1 VKLKLQTGHELLVQG
16 PATAKLISGNVSSL
30 AKPLPVGEPL
40 TVRAGRLRIIE
51 ATDESE
57 LDMIIGQNGK
67 VNEVEMSTIPP
78 EWIDL
83 AKKMTADKAAD
94 LRVMVLGGLDTG
106 KNTLITYLA
115 NMLLGAGFKV
125 AVMDADMGQGEIGP
139 PATMSVA
146 LLGNPIFELLE
157 ASPDSIFFVGSTSP
171 SYLVG
176 RVLQGTGK
184 LLNFINERL
193 VDAALLV
200 NMPGWI
206 SGQAAI
212 RFVLQM
218 ISKINA
224 THLVGLQRENEVEDI
239 LVEIPPE
246 IETVRLPVSP
256 YARPRSREERK
267 FLRETSYRK
276 YFLGSKDMTMHY
288 SEIDFSPL
296 FYCHGEEASLKVIK
310 EVENVVRN
318 KVLYCEEG
326 SFSINA
332 IVMGHVDASTELVD
346 EETSMQQSNDVENE
360 SDRERPVQKE
370 IRVIPTSQMDNLVV
384 ALFDKTERLTSL
396 GILRDLDFRAKR
408 ATVST
413 ILKPNEL
420 KKIEIGRVKV
430 SRQGYEIGYAEI
442 RRILPK

>member
-1 VKLKLQTGHELLVQG
+1 
-16 PATAKLISGNVSSL
+16 
-30 AKPLPVGEPL
+30 
-40 TVRAGRLRIIE
+40 
-51 ATDESE
+51 
-57 LDMIIGQNGK
+57 
-67 VNEVEMSTIPP
+67 
-78 EWIDL
+78 
-83 AKKMTADKAAD
+83 
-94 LRVMVLGGLDTG
+94 
-106 KNTLITYLA
+106 
-115 NMLLGAGFKV
+115 
-125 AVMDADMGQGEIGP
+125 
-139 PATMSVA
+139 
-146 LLGNPIFELLE
+146 
-157 ASPDSIFFVGSTSP
+157 
-171 SYLVG
+171 
-176 RVLQGTGK
+176 
-184 LLNFINERL
+184 
-193 VDAALLV
+193 
-200 NMPGWI
+200 
-206 SGQAAI
+206 
-212 RFVLQM
+212 
-218 ISKINA
+218 
-224 THLVGLQRENEVEDI
+224 
-239 LVEIPPE
+239 
-246 IETVRLPVSP
+246 
-256 YARPRSREERK
+256 
-267 FLRETSYRK
+267 
-276 YFLGSKDMTMHY
+276 MHY

>member
-1 VKLKLQTGHELLVQG
+1 MGHELLVQG
-16 PATAKLISGNVSSL
+16 PATAKLISGNVTSL
-30 AKPLPVGEPL
+30 AKPLLVGEPL

-67 VNEVEMSTIPP
+67 VDDVETSTIPHD
-78 EWIDL
+78 WIDL
-83 AKKMTADKAAD
+83 AKRMTARKTTD
-94 LRVMVLGGLDTG
+94 LRVIVLGGLDTG

-146 LLGNPIFELLE
+146 LLENPIFDLLE
-157 ASPDSIFFVGSTSP
+157 ASPESIFFVGATSP

-176 RVLQGTGK
+176 RVLQGTEK
-184 LLNFINERL
+184 LVSFVHESS
-193 VDAALLV
+193 VDAVLLV

-206 SGQAAI
+206 SGQAAA

-224 THLVGLQRENEVEDI
+224 THLVGLQREIEVEDI
-239 LVEIPPE
+239 LREIPPRME
-246 IETVRLPVSP
+246 VVRLTVSP

-276 YFLGSKDMTMHY
+276 YFVGSRDITMHY
-288 SEIDFSPL
+288 GEIDFSPL
-296 FYCHGEEASLKVIK
+296 FSSHGEKASLKVIR
-310 EVENVVRN
+310 EVENVVRS

-332 IVMGHVDASTELVD
+332 IVMGYVDADTELVD
-346 EETSMQQSNDVENE
+346 EEADMQQSNDGENE
-360 SDRERPVQKE
+360 GDPERPVQKE
-370 IRVIPTSQMDNLVV
+370 IRVIPASEMDNLVV
-384 ALFDKTERLTSL
+384 ALFDRNERLTSL
-396 GILRDLDFRAKR
+396 GILRNLDFRAKR
-408 ATVST
+408 ATVSA
-413 ILKPNEL
+413 ISKPSEL

-442 RRILPK
+442 RKILSK